1 MPNCSTEMNWLQ
13 KLVLPALT
21 MRVMV
26 KSTSK
31 LKSSKN
37 SQACVSPKKNLCSGQ

>member
-1 MPNCSTEMNWLQ
+1 MNWLQ
-13 KLVLPALT
+13 KLAPPALMMKVT
-21 MRVMV
+21 V

-37 SQACVSPKKNLCSGQ
+37 LQACVSLRKNLCSGQ

>member
-1 MPNCSTEMNWLQ
+1 MPNCSTEMNWPQ
-13 KLVLPALT
+13 KLVPPALM

-26 KSTSK
+26 RSTSK

-37 SQACVSPKKNLCSGQ
+37 